1 MYQEKRLAPF
11 RHPGEG
17 RDLTLSFLRTGEIP
31 ASAGMTRQGDT
42 VLEVGA
48 SLAALSRKG
57 RGEVQVGKARA
68 KQRSSMRPEILN
80 PLFAAL
86 TDLKGVGPQLAKPL
100 TRLGLER
107 VVDVLFHLP
116 TGLISRFPVDRLDE
130 AQAGQTIIVDLT
142 AQDYRSGRSP
152 RAPFGVEAFDSAGD
166 HVRLV
171 YFGRTSG
178 LARKLFPLGE
188 KRRVSGRLDLY
199 GEMRQIVHPDQVVE
213 PGDETGIAIHEPV
226 YPLTEGLTNARL
238 SQLVEIALERRPE
251 LAEWIDGPLLTS
263 RNWPAWREALARAHA
278 SPQDAAARDRLAYD
292 EIFAS
297 QVALMLI
304 REGLRKRKGR
314 AVVGDGRL
322 TGALRLPFGLTGAQE
337 RVGREIADDMS
348 RETPMLRML
357 QGDVGSGK
365 TLVALR
371 AMLAAVEAGTQA
383 ALLAPTEILA
393 RQHFAT
399 LQAMLAG
406 LPVNIAILTGRDKGR
421 VREST
426 LMGLADSSIDILV
439 GTHAIFQDAVTYRDL
454 ALVVVDEQHRFGVAQ
469 RLMLTQK
476 AARPP
481 HLLVMTATPIPRTLQ
496 LANHGEMDVSRIDEM
511 PPGRTP
517 VDTRVVSVDRLD
529 EVVGGLE
536 RHLATGAQ
544 AYWVCPLV
552 AESETSELA
561 AAEDRAAL
569 LRERLGGGRV
579 GLVHGRMK
587 GPDKDD
593 VMAQFQAGQIGVLV
607 ATTVIEVGVDVPAAS
622 LMIVEHAD
630 RFGLA
635 QLHQLRGRVGRGA
648 AKSVCLLLRSQ
659 NLSETARERLALMRE
674 TNDGFVIAE
683 KDLELRGGG
692 ELLGLKQ
699 SGDADYGLASAEQLV
714 RLLPVAHDDARL
726 FVERDGGMDGARG
739 EAVRHCLYLF
749 ERDAAVPLLRSG

>member
-1 MYQEKRLAPF
+1 
-11 RHPGEG
+11 
-17 RDLTLSFLRTGEIP
+17 
-31 ASAGMTRQGDT
+31 
-42 VLEVGA
+42 
-48 SLAALSRKG
+48 
-57 RGEVQVGKARA
+57 
-68 KQRSSMRPEILN
+68 MRPDILN

-116 TGLISRFPVDRLDE
+116 TGLVQRYPVDRLDQ
-130 AQAGQTIIVDLT
+130 AQVGQQIIVTLT

-152 RAPFGVEAFDSAGD
+152 RAPFGVEAFDGAGD

-171 YFGRTSG
+171 YFGRTAG
-178 LARKLFPLGE
+178 LAKKLFPLGE
-188 KRRVSGRLDLY
+188 ARQVSGRLDAY
-199 GEMRQIVHPDQVVE
+199 GDMRQIVHPDHVGE
-213 PGDETGIAIHEPV
+213 PGEGGIATSEAV

-238 SQLVEIALERRPE
+238 NQLVAIALERRPD
-251 LAEWIDGPLLTS
+251 LAEWIDGPLLTT
-263 RNWPAWREALARAHA
+263 RDWPTWHEALARAHA
-278 SPQDAAARDRLAYD
+278 SPHDAAAHDRLAYD

-304 REGLRKRKGR
+304 RQGLRNRRGR
-314 AVVGDGRL
+314 AVAGDGRL
-322 TGALRLPFGLTGAQE
+322 TGALKLPFGLTGAQE
-337 RVGREIADDMS
+337 RVGREIAGDMAQP
-348 RETPMLRML
+348 TPMLRML

-399 LQAMLAG
+399 LQKMLGG
-406 LPVNIAILTGRDKGR
+406 LPVNLAILTGRDKGR
-421 VREST
+421 AREST
-426 LMGLADSSIDILV
+426 LMGLADGGIDILV
-439 GTHAIFQDAVTYRDL
+439 GTHAIFQEAVTYKDL

-469 RLMLTQK
+469 RLMLTGK
-476 AARPP
+476 GARPP

-517 VDTRVVSVDRLD
+517 VDTRVLSIDRLD
-529 EVVGGLE
+529 EVIAGLA
-536 RHLATGAQ
+536 RHLAGGAQ

-561 AAEDRAAL
+561 AAEERAAL
-569 LRERLGGGRV
+569 LAERLGADRV

-587 GPDKDD
+587 GPDKDA
-593 VMAQFQAGQIGVLV
+593 VMARFQAGEIGVLV

-622 LMIVEHAD
+622 LMVIEHAEN
-630 RFGLA
+630 FGLA
-635 QLHQLRGRVGRGA
+635 QLHQLRGRVGRGTA
-648 AKSVCLLLRSQ
+648 QSVCLLLRSQ
-659 NLSETARERLALMRE
+659 SLSETARERLALMRE

-699 SGDADYGLASAEQLV
+699 SGDADYRLASAEQLV

-726 FVERDGGMDGARG
+726 FVERDGGMEGARG
-739 EAVRHCLYLF
+739 EPVRHCLYLF